1 MTTRNPQCCDP
12 CRLLHHKCDRL
23 FLTISP
29 LLLTAVGDGIRPKC
43 GRCLRTGRTCLRGEK
58 RMQFRQAKDRGFRTR
73 FPRNQVWLKPPP
85 RVDFILESGSDET
98 VHDIEQPLTIDN
110 AEHANTT
117 VDSDSVQ
124 INSEQ
129 LETTS
134 LEAPSLSST
143 ELDSDQYHYLPSV
156 GERPIPQPR
165 RRGWPL
171 RDPQEAHLLKH
182 FVDRIASFFDCT
194 DRQQHFAVHIPYRA
208 RYCDT
213 LFNAI
218 MALSARHLS
227 HTTQFD
233 TFVSDH
239 YYQACLETLIP
250 SLDDHEVTMDDDLLA
265 ATVLLRLLEEFD
277 VPLAGSDLRGHSFGT
292 KAFIQGPP
300 PSMTTTPSLR
310 QAVYWSGLRQE
321 IYNALSL
328 QQAPDIDLSSLHSLF
343 TALGPDAG
351 DCAWANQSIAH
362 CADVLLFCFGTGPR
376 SVGVYETLQKQYE
389 QWSEARPPS
398 FDPYFVGGDEV
409 EVGASFPDIRFS
421 SPWHAIGNQY
431 AELARILL
439 AVHDPTIPTVGPLR
453 RRVVQ
458 EADSQIRKG
467 VWTVCGVAL
476 SNESVPP
483 AMVVGCMAIH
493 LCGDRFTDRQEQE
506 RLIQVLA
513 RTDCLHGWPTHAL
526 QRQLRDTWGVL

>member
-1 MTTRNPQCCDP
+1 MTTRNLQLIHVVYFIINVTAFP
-12 CRLLHHKCDRL
+12 RNASLS
-23 FLTISP
+23 LTGI
-29 LLLTAVGDGIRPKC
+29 GDGIRPKC
-43 GRCLRTGRTCLRGEK
+43 GRCLRTGRACLRGEK

-85 RVDFILESGSDET
+85 RVDFILESGSGDT
-98 VHDIEQPLTIDN
+98 VDDIEQPLKIDN
-110 AEHANTT
+110 SEHANTT
-117 VDSDSVQ
+117 VDSDTVQ
-124 INSEQ
+124 VNYEQ

-134 LEAPSLSST
+134 LETPSLPPT
-143 ELDSDQYHYLPSV
+143 ELESDQYPYLPS
-156 GERPIPQPR
+156 
-165 RRGWPL
+165 
-171 RDPQEAHLLKH
+171 
-182 FVDRIASFFDCT
+182 FDCT

-227 HTTQFD
+227 HTAQFD
-233 TFVSDH
+233 TFLSDH

-250 SLDDHEVTMDDDLLA
+250 SLNDHEVTMDDDLLA
-265 ATVLLRLLEEFD
+265 ATVILRLLEEFD

-376 SVGVYETLQKQYE
+376 SVGVYETLRKQYE
-389 QWSEARPPS
+389 QWSEARPSS

-458 EADSQIRKG
+458 EADSRIRKG
-467 VWTVCGVAL
+467 VA
-476 SNESVPP
+476 
-483 AMVVGCMAIH
+483 
-493 LCGDRFTDRQEQE
+493 TD
-506 RLIQVLA
+506 
-513 RTDCLHGWPTHAL
+513 L
-526 QRQLRDTWGVL
+526 QIGRNKND